1 MADTAHPL
9 SFKSIFHEIRQEFG
23 SPDRGFLR
31 TAWKMGTA
39 PGATLREVFRGDGE
53 EFTPPVRYFLLVFTL
68 YGLIYVSTG
77 AIGIIAADT
86 SRHMAE
92 LLNQAHAAHGDAIR
106 ISAAEIAKANPLTY
120 YLQYP
125 LVFEIVVTIL
135 LWAASWPALAR
146 MGLSGTERLGAT
158 MYLYGTFNLLQIP
171 LVVFVFLG
179 QSRTLDVVLS
189 ILFMA
194 YLAWATQGLATAPNR
209 LAFLRGIGWYLILQ
223 LISGIVIG
231 APLAK
236 TIYDLNAQPAHPVPA
251 TASTA
256 SSSSAP

>member
-1 MADTAHPL
+1 MNDATHPL

-23 SPDRGFLR
+23 SPDRGFIR

-39 PGATLREVFRGDGE
+39 PGATLREVFRGQGE
-53 EFTPPVRYFLLVFTL
+53 ELTRPVRYFLLVFTL
-68 YGLIYVSTG
+68 YGLVYVSTG

-92 LLNQAHAAHGDAIR
+92 LINQAHAAHGDAIR
-106 ISAAEIAKANPLTY
+106 ITAAGIAKANPLTF

-125 LVFEIVVTIL
+125 LVFEIVATIL

-146 MGLSGTERLGAT
+146 MGLSGNERLCAT

-171 LVVFVFLG
+171 LVVFVFIG
-179 QSRTLDVVLS
+179 QSRTLDIVLG

-194 YLAWATQGLATAPNR
+194 YLAWATQGLAAPPTR
-209 LAFLRGIGWYLILQ
+209 RSWPRICAI
-223 LISGIVIG
+223 
-231 APLAK
+231 AA
-236 TIYDLNAQPAHPVPA
+236 
-251 TASTA
+251 ASRT
-256 SSSSAP
+256 SSM